1 MNILSFIVEY
11 PMRLR
16 AKFLIGALAIWTG
29 CIDRVDLSLPA
40 SEFPIIV
47 DGVISDAP
55 KEDTV
60 KIRVSRAFQVDGVY
74 HPVEGVRSVGVVIT
88 DNTGA
93 SYILNEDTGS
103 IGTYWTTALQGTV
116 GRTYKLSL
124 TTSEGAHF
132 ESTAETMLAAG
143 TVDSIY
149 FEVVQRKNKSKNID
163 EEGFNIY
170 INAKAAPGSSLR
182 MRWKFDGT
190 YQVIT
195 NPDALITIDPFTGEE
210 IHLACAAGCLCCV
223 CYVSEKEE
231 SPIMTNTTFVGASEM
246 SRVFMKYIPINNY
259 TFNQKYHVE
268 ITQMEVSQA
277 VYDFYR
283 AVKGQAENASSLFQ
297 PPFFELKGNITAT
310 NNSDLIVGIFSAAA
324 VSKRSIYILRS
335 DIGHTIVSGEI
346 IGDCRAVAENSSTTV
361 PPFWQ

>member
-1 MNILSFIVEY
+1 
-11 PMRLR
+11 MRLK
-16 AKFLIGALAIWTG
+16 AKFVIGSLVIWTS

-47 DGVISDAP
+47 DGMITDAP

-60 KIRVSRAFQVDGVY
+60 KVRISKAFPVDGAY
-74 HPVEGVRSVGVVIT
+74 HPVAGVRDVDVVIT

-93 SYILNEDTGS
+93 SYVLNEDSVKS

-124 TTSEGAHF
+124 KTKEGTRF
-132 ESTAETMLAAG
+132 ESTPETMLAAG

-149 FEVVQRKNKSKNID
+149 FEVVQRKNKAKDID
-163 EEGFNIY
+163 EEGFNVY

-190 YQVIT
+190 YQVNT
-195 NPDALITIDPFTGEE
+195 NPAALTTTDPETGVVTP
-210 IHLACAAGCLCCV
+210 LACSAGCLCCT

-231 SPIMTNTTFVGASEM
+231 SPIMANTTFVGASEM
-246 SRVFMKYIPINNY
+246 SRVFMRYIPINNY

-297 PPFFELKGNITAT
+297 PPFFELKGNIAPT
-310 NNSDLIVGIFSAAA
+310 NNNNLIVGVFSAAA
-324 VSKRSIYILRS
+324 VSKRSIYILRA
-335 DIGHTIVSGEI
+335 DIGHTIFSEEI
-346 IGDCRAVAENSSTTV
+346 IGDCRAVAENSSTTI